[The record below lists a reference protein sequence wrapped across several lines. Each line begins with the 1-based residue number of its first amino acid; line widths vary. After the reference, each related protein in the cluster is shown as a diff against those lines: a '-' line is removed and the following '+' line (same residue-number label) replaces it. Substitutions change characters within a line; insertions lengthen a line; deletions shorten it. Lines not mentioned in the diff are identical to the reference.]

1 MAGRVVAIVGGG
13 FSGALLA
20 LHLLR
25 SRTDGLHIYL
35 IEKGQA
41 FARGVAFSTR
51 RPGHLLNV
59 RAGNMSAY
67 PDRPTHFQDWLA
79 VQTGQPA
86 DPFSF
91 APRWVYGDYLQAELR
106 AAAQSADAAGRLTLV
121 GDEVVEVVRTGGRL
135 IGRLIV
141 RLALGRA
148 MQADTVVL
156 ATGHGAPMEVVP
168 RAARFASDPHYV
180 VNPWADGALD
190 RIKPDDRVLLLGS
203 ALTAIDVIAS
213 LDSAGHHGQ
222 VVALS
227 RHGLIPRRHARTT
240 GATVAWT
247 PRPGEPLSRAL
258 LRFRHQAD
266 RLTDWRR
273 AFDGVREQ
281 VQDIW
286 LTLSATERRRA
297 LRHLR
302 PWWDAH
308 RHRMAPEVAVRIDGH
323 IAQGRLRVVAGRML
337 SLRAEVGGVTV
348 TWRPRTHTS
357 VRADRTEWVV
367 NCTGPEGDPRRSGN
381 AVVRGLIEAG
391 LARPDP
397 LGLGLDV
404 DGDGRLIGSD
414 GASAADLYG
423 LGPLTRGALWE
434 VTAVPDIRLQ
444 AQRLAA
450 RIAADVASAPRSA
463 IAS

>member
-1 MAGRVVAIVGGG
+1 MTARVVAIVGGG

-25 SRTDGLHIYL
+25 SRTDGLHVYL

-41 FARGVAFSTR
+41 FGRGVAYSTR
-51 RPGHLLNV
+51 RPDHLLNV

-106 AAAQSADAAGRLTLV
+106 AAAQSAEAAGRLTLV
-121 GDEVVEVVRTGGRL
+121 GDEATEIVRAGGRFV
-135 IGRLIV
+135 V
-141 RLALGRA
+141 RLAVGRA

-156 ATGHGAPMEVVP
+156 ATGHGAPMEIVP
-168 RAARFASDPHYV
+168 RGARFANDPRYLP
-180 VNPWADGALD
+180 NPWADGVLD
-190 RIKPDDRVLLLGS
+190 RIKPEDRVLLLGS
-203 ALTAIDVIAS
+203 GLTAVDVIAS
-213 LDSAGHHGQ
+213 LDTAGHRGEI
-222 VVALS
+222 VALS
-227 RHGLIPRRHARTT
+227 RRGLIPRRHARA
-240 GATVAWT
+240 GAPVAWT
-247 PRPGEPLSRAL
+247 PREGESLSHAL
-258 LRFRHQAD
+258 RRFRRQAD

-281 VQDIW
+281 VQAIW
-286 LTLSATERRRA
+286 LALSETERRRA

-308 RHRMAPEVAVRIDGH
+308 RHRMAPQAALRIDAH

-337 SLRAEVGGVTV
+337 SLRAEVGGVTI

-357 VRADRTEWVV
+357 IRADRTEWVV
-367 NCTGPEGDPRRSGN
+367 NCIGPEGDPRRSDN
-381 AVVRGLIEAG
+381 SVIRRLIESG

-397 LGLGLDV
+397 LNLGLDV

-434 VTAVPDIRLQ
+434 VTAVPDIRIQ
-444 AQRLAA
+444 AARLAA
-450 RIAADVASAPRSA
+450 HIAADVASVPRSA

>member
-1 MAGRVVAIVGGG
+1 MGGRVVVIVGGG

-25 SRTDGLHIYL
+25 SRIDGLHVHL
-35 IEKGQA
+35 VEKGQA
-41 FARGVAFSTR
+41 FGRGVAYSTR
-51 RPGHLLNV
+51 RPDHLLNV

-79 VQTGQPA
+79 LQTGQPA

-106 AAAQSADAAGRLTLV
+106 GAAQSAEAAGRLTLV
-121 GDEVVEVVRTGGRL
+121 GDEATEIVRAGGRL
-135 IGRLIV
+135 VV

-156 ATGHGAPMEVVP
+156 ATGHGAPTEVVP
-168 RAARFASDPHYV
+168 RGARFASDPHYIP
-180 VNPWADGALD
+180 NPWADGALG
-190 RIKPDDRVLLLGS
+190 RIKPEDRVLLLGS
-203 ALTAIDVIAS
+203 GLTAVDVIAS
-213 LDSAGHHGQ
+213 LDTAGHHAEI
-222 VVALS
+222 VALS
-227 RHGLIPRRHARTT
+227 RHGLVPRRHARSA
-240 GATVAWT
+240 GAPVAWEN
-247 PRPGEPLSRAL
+247 RPGELLSHAL
-258 LRFRHQAD
+258 LRFRRQAD

-286 LTLSATERRRA
+286 QTLSETERRRV

-308 RHRMAPEVAVRIDGH
+308 RHRMAPEVAARIDAQ
-323 IAQGRLRVVAGRML
+323 IADGRLRIVAGRML
-337 SLRAEVGGVTV
+337 SLRAEIGGVTI

-367 NCTGPEGDPRRSGN
+367 NCTGPEGDPRRSDN
-381 AVVRGLIEAG
+381 NIVRRLVETG

-397 LGLGLDV
+397 LNLGLDV
-404 DGDGRLIGSD
+404 DSAGRMIGSD
-414 GASAADLYG
+414 DASTANLYG

-434 VTAVPDIRLQ
+434 VTAVPDIRIQ

-450 RIAADVASAPRSA
+450 RIAADIARTPQSA

>member
-1 MAGRVVAIVGGG
+1 MTARVVAIVGGG

-25 SRTDGLHIYL
+25 SRTDGLHVYL

-41 FARGVAFSTR
+41 FGRGVAYSTR
-51 RPGHLLNV
+51 RPDHLLNV

-67 PDRPTHFQDWLA
+67 PDRPSHFQDWLA

-106 AAAQSADAAGRLTLV
+106 AAAQSAEAAGRLTLV
-121 GDEVVEVVRTGGRL
+121 GDEATEIVRAGGRFV
-135 IGRLIV
+135 V
-141 RLALGRA
+141 RLAVGRA

-156 ATGHGAPMEVVP
+156 ATGHGAPMEIVP
-168 RAARFASDPHYV
+168 RGARFASDPRYLP
-180 VNPWADGALD
+180 NPWADGALD
-190 RIKPDDRVLLLGS
+190 RIKPEDRVLLLGS
-203 ALTAIDVIAS
+203 GLTAVDVIAS
-213 LDSAGHHGQ
+213 LDAAGHRGEI
-222 VVALS
+222 VALS
-227 RHGLIPRRHARTT
+227 RHGLVPRRHARA
-240 GATVAWT
+240 GAPIAWT
-247 PRPGEPLSRAL
+247 PHEGESLSRAL
-258 LRFRHQAD
+258 LRFRRQAD

-281 VQDIW
+281 VQAIW
-286 LTLSATERRRA
+286 LTLSETERRRA

-308 RHRMAPEVAVRIDGH
+308 RHRMAPEVALRIDAH

-337 SLRAEVGGVTV
+337 SLRAEVGGVTI

-357 VRADRTEWVV
+357 IRADRTEWVV
-367 NCTGPEGDPRRSGN
+367 NCTGPEGDPRRSDN
-381 AVVRGLIEAG
+381 SVIRRLIESG

-397 LGLGLDV
+397 LNLGLDV

-414 GASAADLYG
+414 GGARADLYG

-434 VTAVPDIRLQ
+434 VTAVPDIRIQ
-444 AQRLAA
+444 AARLAA
-450 RIAADVASAPRSA
+450 HIAADAARTPRSA

>member
-13 FSGALLA
+13 FSGCLLA
-20 LHLLR
+20 LNLLR
-25 SRTDGLHIYL
+25 SRAEGLHVYL
-35 IEKGQA
+35 IEKDQA
-41 FARGVAFSTR
+41 FGRGVAFSTH
-51 RPGHLLNV
+51 RPDHLLNV

-67 PDRPTHFQDWLA
+67 LDRPTHFQDWLA

-91 APRWVYGDYLQAELR
+91 APRWVYGDYLQAQLR
-106 AAAQSADAAGRLTLV
+106 AAAQSAEAAGRLTLV
-121 GDEVVEVVRTGGRL
+121 GDEVTEVVRAGGRL
-135 IGRLIV
+135 VV

-148 MQADTVVL
+148 MQADVVVL

-168 RAARFASDPHYV
+168 RGARFANDPRYV
-180 VNPWADGALD
+180 ANPWADGVLG

-203 ALTAIDVIAS
+203 GLTAVDVIAS
-213 LDSAGHHGQ
+213 LDSAGHHGE

-227 RHGLIPRRHARTT
+227 RHGLTPRRHARTA
-240 GATVAWT
+240 GATIAWT

-258 LRFRHQAD
+258 QRYRRQAD
-266 RLTDWRR
+266 RFTDWRR
-273 AFDGVREQ
+273 AFDGVRDQ
-281 VQDIW
+281 VQAIW
-286 LTLSATERRRA
+286 ITLSEAERRRA

-308 RHRMAPEVAVRIDGH
+308 RHRMAPQVAARIDAH
-323 IAQGRLRVVAGRML
+323 LAQGRLRVVAGRML
-337 SLRAEVGGVTV
+337 SLRAEIGGVTV
-348 TWRPRTHTS
+348 TWRPRAHTS
-357 VRADRTEWVV
+357 IRADRTEWVV
-367 NCTGPEGDPRRSGN
+367 NCTGPEGDPRRSDN
-381 AVVRGLIEAG
+381 SVVRRLIESG

-397 LGLGLDV
+397 LNLGLDV
-404 DGDGRLIGSD
+404 DGDGRLIGSG
-414 GASAADLYG
+414 GAPAADLFG

-434 VTAVPDIRLQ
+434 VTAVPDIRIQ

-450 RIAADVASAPRSA
+450 RIVADVIHAPVSA

>member
-1 MAGRVVAIVGGG
+1 MSGRVVAIVGGG

-20 LHLLR
+20 LRLLR
-25 SRTDGLHIYL
+25 SRSEGLHVYL

-41 FARGVAFSTR
+41 FGRGVAFSTR

-67 PDRPTHFQDWLA
+67 PDRPAHFQDWLA

-106 AAAQSADAAGRLTLV
+106 CAAQSVEAAGRLTLV
-121 GDEVVEVVRTGGRL
+121 GDEATEIVRAGGRL
-135 IGRLIV
+135 VV

-156 ATGHGAPMEVVP
+156 ATGHGAPMQVVP
-168 RAARFASDPHYV
+168 RGARFASDPHYV
-180 VNPWADGALD
+180 PNPWADGALG

-203 ALTAIDVIAS
+203 GLTAIDVIAS
-213 LDSAGHHGQ
+213 LDGAGHHGQ
-222 VVALS
+222 ILALS
-227 RHGLIPRRHARTT
+227 RHGLVPRRHARSS
-240 GATVAWT
+240 GAPIAWES
-247 PRPGEPLSRAL
+247 RPGETLSHAL
-258 LRFRHQAD
+258 LRYRAQAD

-281 VQDIW
+281 VQVIW
-286 LTLSATERRRA
+286 LSLSESERRRA

-308 RHRMAPEVAVRIDGH
+308 RHRMAPEVAARIDTH
-323 IAQGRLRVVAGRML
+323 IADGRLRVAAGRML

-348 TWRPRTHTS
+348 TWRPRAHTS

-367 NCTGPEGDPRRSGN
+367 NCTGPEGDPRRSDNG
-381 AVVRGLIEAG
+381 VVRKLVESG
-391 LARPDP
+391 LARPDA

-404 DGDGRLIGSD
+404 DGDGRLIGAD
-414 GASAADLYG
+414 GAVATGLYG

-434 VTAVPDIRLQ
+434 VTAVPDIRIQ

-450 RIAADVASAPRSA
+450 HIVTEAARTPQSA

>member
-1 MAGRVVAIVGGG
+1 MSGRVVAVVGGG

-25 SRTDGLHIYL
+25 SRSDGLHVYL

-51 RPGHLLNV
+51 RPDHLLNV

-67 PDRPTHFQDWLA
+67 PDQPTHFQDWLA
-79 VQTGQPA
+79 IQTGEPA

-106 AAAQSADAAGRLTLV
+106 TAAQSAEAAGRLTLV
-121 GDEVVEVVRTGGRL
+121 GDEATEIVRAGGRL
-135 IGRLIV
+135 VV

-168 RAARFASDPHYV
+168 RGARFANDPHYV
-180 VNPWADGALD
+180 ANPWADDALG

-203 ALTAIDVIAS
+203 GLTAIDVIAS
-213 LDSAGHHGQ
+213 LDGAGHHGE
-222 VVALS
+222 VLALS
-227 RHGLIPRRHARTT
+227 RHGLIPRRHARTV
-240 GATVAWT
+240 GGTVAWT
-247 PRPGEPLSRAL
+247 PRAGEPLSRAL
-258 LRFRHQAD
+258 RRFRRQTD

-273 AFDGVREQ
+273 AFDGVRDQ
-281 VQDIW
+281 VQAIW
-286 LTLSATERRRA
+286 LTLNASERSRA

-308 RHRMAPEVAVRIDGH
+308 RHRMAPEVAARIDAH

-348 TWRPRTHTS
+348 TWRPRAHTS

-381 AVVRGLIEAG
+381 RVVRGLIEAG

-397 LGLGLDV
+397 LNLGLDV

-414 GASAADLYG
+414 GASCPDLYG

-434 VTAVPDIRLQ
+434 VTAVPDIRIQ
-444 AQRLAA
+444 ARRLAA
-450 RIAADVASAPRSA
+450 RIAAGLVSAPLSA

>member
-1 MAGRVVAIVGGG
+1 MSGRVVVIVGGG

-25 SRTDGLHIYL
+25 SGAGGLHVYL

-41 FARGVAFSTR
+41 FARGVAYSTR
-51 RPGHLLNV
+51 RPDHLLNV

-67 PDRPTHFQDWLA
+67 PDQPAHFQDWLA

-106 AAAQSADAAGRLTLV
+106 AAAQSAEAAGRLTLV
-121 GDEVVEVVRTGGRL
+121 GDEVSEVVRAGGRL
-135 IGRLIV
+135 LV

-156 ATGHGAPMEVVP
+156 ATGHGAPMEIVP
-168 RAARFASDPHYV
+168 QSVRFARDPRYIP
-180 VNPWADGALD
+180 NPWDSGALD
-190 RIKPDDRVLLLGS
+190 RIKPGDRVLLLGS
-203 ALTAIDVIAS
+203 GLTAVDVIAS
-213 LDSAGHHGQ
+213 LDSAGHRGE
-222 VVALS
+222 VLALS
-227 RHGLIPRRHARTT
+227 RHGLIPRRHARSV
-240 GATVAWT
+240 GAATDWT
-247 PRPGEPLSRAL
+247 PEAGEPLSRAL
-258 LRFRHQAD
+258 LRFRRQAD
-266 RLTDWRR
+266 RLSDWRR
-273 AFDGVREQ
+273 AFDGLREQ
-281 VQDIW
+281 VQNIW
-286 LTLSATERRRA
+286 AGLGPVERRRA

-308 RHRMAPEVAVRIDGH
+308 RHRMAPDVALRIDTH
-323 IAQGRLRVVAGRML
+323 IADGRLRVVAGRML
-337 SLRAEVGGVTV
+337 SLRAEIGGVTI
-348 TWRPRTHTS
+348 TWRPRAHTS

-367 NCTGPEGDPRRSGN
+367 NCTGPEGDPSRSANG
-381 AVVRGLIEAG
+381 VIRGLIESG

-397 LGLGLDV
+397 LKLGLDV
-404 DGDGRLIGSD
+404 DGEGRLVGAD
-414 GASAADLYG
+414 GVAAEDLLG

-434 VTAVPDIRLQ
+434 VTAVPDIRIQ
-444 AQRLAA
+444 AQRLARRIVADMA
-450 RIAADVASAPRSA
+450 RAPRSA